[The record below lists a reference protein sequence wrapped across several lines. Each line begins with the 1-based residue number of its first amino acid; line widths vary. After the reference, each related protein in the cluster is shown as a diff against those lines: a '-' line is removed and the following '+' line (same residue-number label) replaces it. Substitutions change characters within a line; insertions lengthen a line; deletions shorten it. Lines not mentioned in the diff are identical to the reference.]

1 MSKEK
6 ILQAAFAKIDKT
18 FGPGGSHSTEA
29 VRERVKKAR
38 DKDPKFQ
45 EWKKSREQKQVS
57 EELIKNIINRNFDDA
72 NKIFEEKLSV
82 LKEKVLNKKKKK
94 FSDDDLPW
102 FGGEDKVKSTPWKNP
117 ASKAKQLAR
126 SMMKKYAKKA
136 IKENC
141 GSEHEKKEV
150 KLIDKLAKLHKKK
163 VNEDVPIWQLVRSYL
178 DNAAKAKQMARE
190 QMKKFS
196 KKKLDE
202 GKKSSFKNADG
213 SINWDKYFKG
223 DPIKLINHK
232 TKKGD
237 LTTRPSGKTK
247 LKEGMNP
254 SPELQKKKEEVKL
267 IDKLAKLHNKKVK
280 VNEDV
285 PLWHLVKSCLDNAK
299 TRQQTAKE
307 KAPKDPVSTEKKYTE
322 PEFSQKHAEWVKPL
336 SEENLQELKR
346 ETLDSYKEKAKTQI
360 SKIKAK
366 KKKRSPEER
375 KTIDKRITGGLQA
388 NDRTETSVPHKAKQV
403 SGPVFY
409 SHGKQKAYGLKE
421 EDLQEVSKKTLM
433 SYVSKSRED
442 INKRGK
448 AYDRKRGPFDAQGFY
463 ADKKIQKRAD
473 GINRAVSKLH
483 PPERLEE
490 LSNKTLASYYKKADP
505 DKKKERADVTSIGPV
520 SAKLYR
526 QAGNHRKWKPIAAK
540 KVMDRL
546 SEGSIKDLQ
555 IKADEGSLTSDEKKK
570 YDALKKK
577 KPLEYSAQGNRD
589 YLEKRL
595 LKTFKRKKLRDS

>member
-18 FGPGGSHSTEA
+18 FGHGGSHSTEA

-72 NKIFEEKLSV
+72 NKILEEKLSV

-126 SMMKKYAKKA
+126 SM
-136 IKENC
+136 
-141 GSEHEKKEV
+141 
-150 KLIDKLAKLHKKK
+150 
-163 VNEDVPIWQLVRSYL
+163 
-178 DNAAKAKQMARE
+178 
-190 QMKKFS
+190 MKKFS

-299 TRQQTAKE
+299 TRQQAAKE
-307 KAPKDPVSTEKKYTE
+307 KAPKDPVSDEKKYTE

-346 ETLDSYKEKAKTQI
+346 ETLDSYKEKAKAQI
-360 SKIKAK
+360 SKIKSK
-366 KKKRSPEER
+366 KKKISPEER
-375 KTIDKRITGGLQA
+375 KTIDKRTTGRLQA

-409 SHGKQKAYGLKE
+409 SHGKQKTYGLKE
-421 EDLQEVSKKTLM
+421 QNIHEISKTKLM
-433 SYVSKSRED
+433 DYVEKARAD
-442 INKRGK
+442 KNKRAK
-448 AYDRKRGPFDAQGFY
+448 SYDRKRGPFDSQGFY
-463 ADKKIQKRAD
+463 ADKKVQNRTK
-473 GINRAVSKLH
+473 GINRGVSKLH

-490 LSNKTLASYYKKADP
+490 LSKKRLA
-505 DKKKERADVTSIGPV
+505 KKELD
-520 SAKLYR
+520 
-526 QAGNHRKWKPIAAK
+526 
-540 KVMDRL
+540 
-546 SEGSIKDLQ
+546 EGSIKDLQ
-555 IKADEGSLTSDEKKK
+555 IKADEGSLSADEKKK
-570 YDALKKK
+570 YDALKKSAGKVRTTHGPFKSLKFIKVTK
-577 KPLEYSAQGNRD
+577 K
-589 YLEKRL
+589 
-595 LKTFKRKKLRDS
+595 